1 MIRKKKKKDFLD
13 INKNIYDINENI
25 INNEYNLIKISNIT
39 YYDINF
45 FKSSNYDYIFNNFD
59 IHSKKSFTILNKYL
73 TVLHDDK
80 YHFIKNIKDTFNIV
94 KQLNYF
100 YNKYDNFMKLQ
111 SNNDN
116 NINNNGII
124 TINEFIMLVKD
135 NNCIPFWNDDIKQFS
150 NKIFMPIQQ
159 NLEKIDP
166 FETFNY
172 KNWFKTEHFINCSDN
187 NYKSL
192 VVDKIRNFV
201 KQFKNKKTGKIENII
216 KSNKIKLYFNS
227 NQKSFIKRLYGA
239 YRYFY
244 NRTISY
250 INNYNKLTKS
260 TFYHIK
266 YNDESTKININLKEI
281 KNPFT
286 FYTIR
291 DLIKNNYP
299 SWLKEFN
306 VPSHLIDKAINEATD
321 NYDKCLQKINKK
333 QIFYFKLEHKTKKDK
348 MQTMNIELSMIHS
361 QTNSLFYNL
370 SENSKNK
377 YVFRNIKSSCKFSK
391 YKNICDSSI
400 TYNQRL
406 NEFYLNINYED
417 VKLPNKEIL
426 NNKKIGSID
435 PGIKTFTTIYS
446 DNSIDKIGIGIREK
460 IEKICRDIDILTS
473 KQNKKDD
480 KKYKYNYQKRRSLRK
495 ALHRKIKYLDNL
507 KTEMHNKTIKFL
519 CDNYGKIIIPPF
531 ETQKMVSESKI
542 DNRTSRSLMNLSYY
556 KFLRKLKN
564 RCKEYDIELAIRP
577 EYYTSKT
584 CTRCGNIKKDLKNAD
599 IYKCNICNLH
609 IDRDTNGARN
619 IMLRNI

>member
-1 MIRKKKKKDFLD
+1 MIRKKKKKDFFD
-13 INKNIYDINENI
+13 IYKNIYDINENI

-73 TVLHDDK
+73 AVLHDDK

-100 YNKYDNFMKLQ
+100 YNKYDNFMKLL

-116 NINNNGII
+116 NINDNGIK

-135 NNCIPFWNDDIKQFS
+135 NNCVPFWNDDIKQLS
-150 NKIFMPIQQ
+150 NNIFMPIKN

-172 KNWFKTEHFINCSDN
+172 KNWFKTEHFIDCSDN
-187 NYKSL
+187 IYKPL
-192 VVDKIRNFV
+192 VIDKIRNFV
-201 KQFKNKKTGKIENII
+201 KQFKNKKTGKMENII

-250 INNYNKLTKS
+250 INNYNKITKG

-321 NYDKCLQKINKK
+321 NYDKCLQKLYKK

-348 MQTMNIELSMIHS
+348 IQTMNIELSMIHS

-417 VKLPNKEIL
+417 IKLPKKEIL

-435 PGIKTFTTIYS
+435 PGIKTFITIYS

-473 KQNKKDD
+473 KQNKKND
-480 KKYKYNYQKRRSLRK
+480 KKYKYNYQKRKSLRK
-495 ALHRKIKYLDNL
+495 ALHRKIKYLENL
-507 KTEMHNKTIKFL
+507 KTELHNKTIKFL

-531 ETQKMVSESKI
+531 ETQKMVSENKI

-556 KFLRKLKN
+556 KFLSKLKN
-564 RCKEYDIELAIRP
+564 RCKEYDIELVIRP

-584 CTRCGNIKKDLKNAD
+584 CTRCGNIKRDLKNAD